1 MKHYII
7 AKFLPEVTRE
17 QQEEMLPEIRD
28 LFSHLSW
35 LEGVKNVDVCLN
47 CVERDNRFD
56 LMIEIDMAKES
67 LELYDNC
74 IWHKLWK
81 EKYGRLLAQKTIF
94 DRE

>member
-7 AKFLPEVTRE
+7 AKFLPEVTRA

-35 LEGVKNVDVCLN
+35 LEGVRGVDVVLN
-47 CVERDNRFD
+47 CVDRDNRYD

-67 LELYDNC
+67 LELYDNSL
-74 IWHKLWK
+74 WHKLWK
-81 EKYGRLLAQKTIF
+81 EKYGKLLAQKTIF